1 MDKIEVKIWRPETY
15 KSMQLMVGSARLTQ
29 RAEKIHNMAELEGLL
44 NKSVKPET
52 MTAMTKLPH
61 NNIRCFGTITIL
73 VVGASRRFLAQITR
87 RRVGVT
93 FCSGSLQYSDW
104 SEVSGEQFTIPYE
117 ILKKDVDRYGF
128 ADLEQGYYS
137 KNFINTC
144 QDAMHDY
151 KKMVSLGL
159 NNDTAGYVA
168 PQALRNILIIDATPQ
183 AWIEMIKQR
192 ICKRNTDETRYV
204 LLKCWE
210 QLYALDP
217 IMFAPTVVMPDCY
230 TTMIC
235 PEGAMTC
242 SSRYKRGDTANGTPT
257 EVIDHEFPAISF
269 IQDLN
274 NYEMIQ
280 EEDDG
285 VDR

>member
-29 RAEKIHNMAELEGLL
+29 RAEKIHNMDELEALF
-44 NKSVKPET
+44 NKAVKTET
-52 MTAMTKLPH
+52 MVAMSKLPH
-61 NNIRCFGTITIL
+61 NNIRCFGTITIF

-87 RRVGVT
+87 RRIGVT

-104 SEVSGEQFTIPYE
+104 SEVSGEQFTVPYE
-117 ILKKDVDRYGF
+117 ILKKDVDRYGY

-151 KKMVSLGL
+151 KKMVALGL

-168 PQALRNILIIDATPQ
+168 PQALRNILVIDATPQ

-210 QLYALDP
+210 QLYNLDP
-217 IMFAPTVVMPDCY
+217 IMFAPSIVMPACY
-230 TTMIC
+230 STMIC
-235 PEGAMTC
+235 PEGSMAC
-242 SSRYKRGDTANGTPT
+242 GSRYKRGDTVNGTPT
-257 EVIDHEFPAISF
+257 EIIDKEFPAIRF
-269 IQDLN
+269 INDLN

-280 EEDDG
+280 EEDE
-285 VDR
+285 

>member
-29 RAEKIHNMAELEGLL
+29 RAEKIHNMDELEALFD
-44 NKSVKPET
+44 KSVKTET
-52 MTAMTKLPH
+52 MVAMSKLPH
-61 NNIRCFGTITIL
+61 NNIRCFGTITIF

-87 RRVGVT
+87 RRIGVT

-104 SEVSGEQFTIPYE
+104 SEVSGEQFTVPYE
-117 ILKKDVDRYGF
+117 ILKKDVDRYGY

-137 KNFINTC
+137 RNFINTC

-151 KKMVSLGL
+151 KKMVALDL

-168 PQALRNILIIDATPQ
+168 PQALRNILVIDATPQ

-210 QLYALDP
+210 QLYNLDP
-217 IMFAPTVVMPDCY
+217 IMFAPSVVMPACY
-230 TTMIC
+230 STMIC
-235 PEGAMTC
+235 PEGSMAC
-242 SSRYKRGDTANGTPT
+242 GSRYKHGDTVNGTPT
-257 EVIDHEFPAISF
+257 EIIDHEFPAIRF
-269 IQDLN
+269 INDLN

-280 EEDDG
+280 EEDE
-285 VDR
+285 